1 MDSVQPNWL
10 SQLGPDTQAFLPAL
24 APALASTINMVLN
37 AFVLCLVCTA
47 TSFVNSKTTFG
58 PNQVGVNFCCGED
71 ERLEVDEEEPG
82 KTNAKCVQIGN
93 EEEGSSLEERQVWV
107 GGEDGDGGEMKSLKL
122 LEVRNLCLHIPLL
135 AS

>member
-1 MDSVQPNWL
+1 
-10 SQLGPDTQAFLPAL
+10 
-24 APALASTINMVLN
+24 MVLN

-71 ERLEVDEEEPG
+71 ERLEVYDEPG
-82 KTNAKCVQIGN
+82 KTKAKCVQIGD
-93 EEEGSSLEERQVWV
+93 EEESSSLEGKQVWV

-122 LEVRNLCLHIPLL
+122 LEVRNLCLHVPQL

>member
-1 MDSVQPNWL
+1 ME
-10 SQLGPDTQAFLPAL
+10 PDGCRQSSFLACL
-24 APALASTINMVLN
+24 DTSISISMVLN

-71 ERLEVDEEEPG
+71 ERLVVDEEPG
-82 KTNAKCVQIGN
+82 KTKAKCVQIGD
-93 EEEGSSLEERQVWV
+93 EEEKSSLEGKQVWV

>member
-1 MDSVQPNWL
+1 
-10 SQLGPDTQAFLPAL
+10 
-24 APALASTINMVLN
+24 MVLN
-37 AFVLCLVCTA
+37 ALFLCLFCTA
-47 TSFVNSKTTFG
+47 TTFVNTKTIIG

-71 ERLEVDEEEPG
+71 ERLVLDEEEPG
-82 KTNAKCVQIGN
+82 KTKAQCVQIGD

-122 LEVRNLCLHIPLL
+122 LEVRNLCLHVPLL